1 MTDTLAA
8 APPPPPQEAARKR
21 SRKGILLML
30 MLGGPVLAVGG
41 CALFLSQMNFTSG
54 NADNALGTLGA
65 IGFIAGALA
74 FVVGVLWGVARLI
87 DRRFDKANQAK

>member
-30 MLGGPVLAVGG
+30 MLGGPFLAVGG
-41 CALFLSQMNFTSG
+41 CALFLSQVNFNSG
-54 NADNALGTLGA
+54 NANALGTLGA
-65 IGFIAGALA
+65 IGFLAGVLA
-74 FVVGVLWGVARLI
+74 FIVGVLWGVARLI